1 MWNEPVIA
9 SFNAAQFLYMA
20 PAIDIMDGRGLSN
33 KHIINAKEGTIFA
46 VIFIV
51 EDATTVV

>member
-1 MWNEPVIA
+1 MA
-9 SFNAAQFLYMA
+9 S
-20 PAIDIMDGRGLSN
+20 AIDIMDGRGLSN